1 MNDIDNGSI
10 VIVDDNPNN
19 LQVLSSM
26 LQTAGYK
33 VRPALSGKIAL
44 RSIAVS
50 PPDLILLDIRMPEM
64 DGYETCQ
71 RLKADPA
78 TQDIPVIFISALTE
92 TDDKLAA
99 FSSGGVDY
107 VSKPFHTDEVMAR
120 VRAHVELYR
129 VRRELRDREE
139 NLRQN
144 LAELEAAHARLK
156 EMSSQLLQSEKMASI
171 GQLAAGVAH
180 EINNP
185 IGFVNSNLGTLKKY
199 IDSLLQLLG
208 AYGPL
213 EAAATAEVRQQVDEA
228 KRKVDLDFM
237 REDVVGLIA
246 ESIEGAGRVQR
257 IVQVLRNFSQP
268 GESAWQEAD
277 VHAGL
282 ESTLSVAWNDIKDKA
297 EVVRDYG
304 DLPPVECLPSQL
316 NQVFLNLLLNAA
328 QAIAERGQITLR
340 TRHEDDWVSIAVG
353 DTGGG
358 IAPENRKRVF
368 DPFFTTKPVGK
379 STGLGL
385 SLAYGIVRK
394 HGGCIDLDSELGK
407 GSIFTVRL
415 PVHHAEESSARLQNA
430 VESNECGGDHV
441 E

>member
-1 MNDIDNGSI
+1 MNNIENGGI

-19 LQVLSSM
+19 LQVLSNI
-26 LQTAGYK
+26 LQKAGFK
-33 VRPALSGKIAL
+33 VRQALSGEIAL
-44 RSIAVS
+44 RAIAAS

-64 DGYETCQ
+64 DGYETCR
-71 RLKADPA
+71 RLKADPE
-78 TQDIPVIFISALTE
+78 TQDIPVVFISALTE
-92 TDDKLAA
+92 TNDKLAA

-107 VSKPFHTDEVMAR
+107 VSKPFQTDEVLAR
-120 VRAHVELYR
+120 VRAHVNLYR
-129 VRRELRDREE
+129 VRRELRDRDE
-139 NLRQN
+139 NLRQS
-144 LAELEAAHARLK
+144 LAELETAHARLK
-156 EMSSQLLQSEKMASI
+156 EMSSQLLQSEKMTSI

-185 IGFVNSNLGTLKKY
+185 IGFIKSNLGTLKKY
-199 IDSLLQLLG
+199 IDNLLQLLE

-213 EAAATAEVRQQVDEA
+213 EAATTTELRQQVEEE
-228 KRKVDLDFM
+228 KQKVDLEFM

-257 IVQVLRNFSQP
+257 IVQVLRDFSHP
-268 GESAWQEAD
+268 GESEWREAD

-282 ESTLSVAWNDIKDKA
+282 ESTLGVVWNEIKHKA

-304 DLPPVECLPSQL
+304 ELPLVECLPSQL
-316 NQVFLNLLLNAA
+316 NQVFLNLLMNAV
-328 QAIAERGQITLR
+328 QAIGERGQITLR
-340 TRHEDDWVSIAVG
+340 TRHENDWVSIVVS
-353 DTGGG
+353 DTGSG

-385 SLAYGIVRK
+385 SVAYGIVRK
-394 HGGCIDLDSELGK
+394 HGGRIDLDSELGK

-415 PVHHAEESSARLQNA
+415 PVHHIEEQAA
-430 VESNECGGDHV
+430 C
-441 E
+441 